1 MSAMVAITDWK
12 QLPFEF
18 DEEKAEVRLEVVM
31 TVEET
36 LELFGEL
43 DVLYAVVALARN
55 VQPWAEID
63 DSLQEQQMKLA
74 LKVGSG
80 VSSEEFG
87 FEIHLLDPVH
97 HRAQAIMEQA
107 EYLVFVLVVLTAD
120 CSVKPLAELLKP
132 RSKQFSSPKFLPM
145 DGCETDIKRKQK
157 TIPLEVLAP
166 FQA

>member
-1 MSAMVAITDWK
+1 M
-12 QLPFEF
+12 
-18 DEEKAEVRLEVVM
+18 
-31 TVEET
+31 
-36 LELFGEL
+36 
-43 DVLYAVVALARN
+43 ALARN

-63 DSLQEQQMKLA
+63 ASLQEQQMKLA

-120 CSVKPLAELLKP
+120 CSAEPLAELLEP
-132 RSKQFSSPKFLPM
+132 RSKQFLSSKFLPR
-145 DGCETDIKRKQK
+145 DGSEEDIKRKSNAYRLRCLHHSKHNLCLIKQHK
-157 TIPLEVLAP
+157 IDKNVKERDEAEDPQMNTSVSE
-166 FQA
+166 Q